1 MYLMQFSEKQAG
13 YPAAVS
19 CTISLHNLDNLLSP
33 SVIRMHI
40 PTPMELRT
48 RREALGLKQTES
60 ARRAGISQSMVA
72 RIEAGNVDPRV
83 STLNKIIT
91 VLNSAEPKKIRAAQ
105 IMHTPVLSVQP
116 QDAISRA
123 VDIFEKN
130 NISQLPV
137 IERGIPVGCISEAVI
152 VKAIEQQ
159 RLHKT
164 HLFTVR
170 DFMESGFPTVPPDM
184 DVETVINILQK
195 NHAVLVVEGKTA
207 LGVITKHDLISLIL

>member
-1 MYLMQFSEKQAG
+1 M
-13 YPAAVS
+13 
-19 CTISLHNLDNLLSP
+19 T
-33 SVIRMHI
+33 MHI
-40 PTPMELRT
+40 PTPEELRG
-48 RREALGLKQTES
+48 RREALGMKQTEL

-83 STLNKIIT
+83 STLSKIIV

-123 VDIFEKN
+123 VEIFEKN

-137 IERGIPVGCISEAVI
+137 IERGVPVGCISETVI

-164 HLFTVR
+164 HLFFVR
-170 DFMESGFPTVPPDM
+170 DFMEPGFPTVPPDI
-184 DVETVINILQK
+184 DVETVINILQQ
-195 NHAVLVVEGKTA
+195 NHAVLVVDGR
-207 LGVITKHDLISLIL
+207 LVIGVITKHDLISLIV